1 MRAHSSQQHSVFTL
15 RGNSA
20 EVTVR
25 HRLSTLH
32 APCTVSGTVS
42 STSRVGNS
50 ASPHPASACRHHTAC
65 RHHSA
70 PFRDFCSHRGGGT
83 HRHHTRR
90 PALNMT
96 ALLSSVPFRV
106 SVPCLRSVSPFRSPA
121 PLSANSGSPGL
132 RLSRSAQRTRRQSKS
147 PTGSH
152 RTPSVA
158 SLTHTHARTQ
168 PRAASAPFRALS
180 SELSPLPTSLVLPS
194 SWHPFPPPRCSA
206 ASSGCRAVSRAVIP
220 CRPSPSVS
228 PGDAHTR
235 RNKSLPSR
243 PSPLGCTR
251 PHTHTTT
258 TAAAQI
264 GSSHIGLPHRA
275 PKGR

>member
-1 MRAHSSQQHSVFTL
+1 MQASHRLQASLRSVPRLLLAPRWGHTPTPHTAPSSQYDCTPL
-15 RGNSA
+15 
-20 EVTVR
+20 VR
-25 HRLSTLH
+25 SI
-32 APCTVSGTVS
+32 
-42 STSRVGNS
+42 
-50 ASPHPASACRHHTAC
+50 
-65 RHHSA
+65 
-70 PFRDFCSHRGGGT
+70 
-83 HRHHTRR
+83 
-90 PALNMT
+90 
-96 ALLSSVPFRV
+96 
-106 SVPCLRSVSPFRSPA
+106 PCLRSVSPFRSPA